1 MKLIRQQSA
10 AAQLYKQWKGL
21 ALGSDQHVL
30 GVYGQSSSWTLGYNL
45 FADEWLG
52 TNLVDSSVGVVP
64 VDLVQFLMNFRYS
77 MLTAVSSTISRR
89 LRTLANLACLLTIF
103 LQTQLLQYLVSTFV
117 G

>member
-1 MKLIRQQSA
+1 M
-10 AAQLYKQWKGL
+10 
-21 ALGSDQHVL
+21 
-30 GVYGQSSSWTLGYNL
+30 
-45 FADEWLG
+45 
-52 TNLVDSSVGVVP
+52 DSSVGVVP

-103 LQTQLLQYLVSTFV
+103 LQTQLLQYLVSSFV